1 MTKKV
6 KSTDNIIWTR
16 VTRPDG
22 TYGYIRTRDN
32 RPVDFNE
39 NTGYFNVYDKPDTK
53 SSYRKSYKNIEAKV
67 QTNTPIVNLNEVTV
81 NYTRPK
87 GIQRTPD
94 DHAAYLAQQKDIDK
108 RVNQTAPNVTD
119 FVELGVK
126 PLNLISPSHYIGV
139 IRNYNKDEPIVT
151 QLFDDNAGLFGKE
164 YAEKH
169 PIITTLG
176 NMAFDGAVGGGLL
189 KLNQLQR
196 SLNARYTDKINR
208 VENIRNYLKGDYAK
222 EIQNNNYKKSYIV
235 TPPSKAEKLTFRQL
249 YKTKVYRRP
258 ISNSIVNNPRTRK
271 LLTDNPEYHQF
282 LDEVAKDSEHIL
294 DPYDQNLVSAFIDRQ
309 KTSIRGVHAPT
320 KEKAIQYLTET
331 ESNRLLTGGDRLK
344 THGGLYTSNT
354 TGVADR
360 FKNPMTGVEDG
371 YVAVLRDNYVNDTSL
386 PIEKQ
391 LYNLRRQSIFGAN
404 SSPLGGTPYYNSY
417 LGQARDRAKYIEANY
432 VGRAN
437 DGSGYER
444 AYYPRKV
451 TLREFLDGTRL
462 KDRPVSIIEL
472 KHYPNQVNQRGRWAS
487 DIIPKLN
494 NNLFIGKQLNPTTD
508 FIEHARVFLKGTP
521 EFSIAKFREL
531 NGPHDLNYKNINNRL
546 NWLES
551 RYNNK
556 KYNLNKVNTIKKAI
570 IRGSGVVAPTSL
582 LLDASYKSSAMKK
595 RAKIEKG
602 RHENKNNNKDINKT
616 WADNITKY
624 IGAPQWFAEM
634 TNPEIQISGYY
645 TQK

>member
-1 MTKKV
+1 MPTPKK
-6 KSTDNIIWTR
+6 KYLDEIKPTNNIVWTR
-16 VTRPDG
+16 VTRSDG
-22 TYGYIRTRDN
+22 TYGYVRTRDN

-39 NTGYFNVYDKPDTK
+39 NTGYFNVYDKPNTK
-53 SSYRKSYKNIEAKV
+53 SSYRRSYKNTETKV
-67 QTNTPIVNLNEVTV
+67 QTNTPRVNLDEVTV

-94 DHAAYLAQQKDIDK
+94 DHTAYLSKQKDIDEK
-108 RVNQTAPNVTD
+108 VNQTTPSVTD

-151 QLFDDNAGLFGKE
+151 QLFDDNAGVFGKE
-164 YAEKH
+164 YAENH

-176 NMAFDGAVGGGLL
+176 NMAFDGVVGGGLF
-189 KLNQLQR
+189 KLNQLPR
-196 SLNARYTDKINR
+196 NLNARYTDKINR
-208 VENIRNYLKGDYAK
+208 VKNIRNYLKGDYAK
-222 EIQNNNYKKSYIV
+222 EVKNNAYKASYTF

-282 LDEVAKDSEHIL
+282 LNEIAKDSEYIL

-309 KTSIRGVHAPT
+309 STSIRGVHAPT

-354 TGVADR
+354 TNVADR

-404 SSPLGGTPYYNSY
+404 SSPLGGTSYYNSY

-451 TLREFLDGTRL
+451 TLKDFLDGIRL

-472 KHYPNQVNQRGRWAS
+472 KHYPNQINKHGRWGS
-487 DIIPKLN
+487 DIISELN
-494 NNLFIGKQLNPTTD
+494 NNLFIGKQLNSTSD
-508 FIEHARVFLKGTP
+508 FIEHARVL
-521 EFSIAKFREL
+521 L
-531 NGPHDLNYKNINNRL
+531 NGKPELDYDRLNKLSNMHNLNSIEHNARL

-551 RYNNK
+551 VYSNK
-556 KYNLNKVNTIKKAI
+556 KYNLSKANTIKKAI
-570 IRGSGVVAPTSL
+570 IRSGGVGVPTSL
-582 LLDASYKSSAMKK
+582 LLDANYKSHTMNRR
-595 RAKIEKG
+595 RAKI
-602 RHENKNNNKDINKT
+602 NKN
-616 WADNITKY
+616 KY
-624 IGAPQWFAEM
+624 D
-634 TNPEIQISGYY
+634 
-645 TQK
+645 K